1 VGGLTH
7 FCVIVPRCVFT
18 NLKNIY
24 IMGFP
29 WSHGSSLSVKFVHG
43 IWLANVGTQAIVLR
57 ELRCC
62 VLLRCEQR

>member
-1 VGGLTH
+1 
-7 FCVIVPRCVFT
+7 
-18 NLKNIY
+18 
-24 IMGFP
+24 MGFP